1 MYLSLHIFIRT
12 IFSIQIHTIPALA
25 SIPGRHDGHV
35 TFQTFDFL
43 KKRIEKI

>member
-12 IFSIQIHTIPALA
+12 IFSIHTIRVPALA
-25 SIPGRHDGHV
+25 SIVHDGHV

>member
-12 IFSIQIHTIPALA
+12 IFSIHTIPALA
-25 SIPGRHDGHV
+25 SIVHDGHV